1 MELSP
6 TAYVILGMLA
16 WQPMSGYDVKSL
28 ADQSTRFFW
37 ATSYGQ
43 IYPELRRL
51 AAAGLVEAEPQEG
64 GGGRGRKA
72 YNLTDDG
79 ARVLREW
86 LAQPPRALEMRDEAL
101 LKLFFAGSA
110 PETAV
115 GALEGKRRE
124 LEAKLAQLRA
134 LEASGKPSGHPAL
147 VLRYG
152 IELSEWMVAWCER
165 EAARLREEGAP

>member
-16 WQPMSGYDVKSL
+16 WHPMSGYDVKAF

-51 AAAGLVEAEPQEG
+51 AAAGLVEAEPPE

-72 YNLTDDG
+72 YKLTDDG

-86 LAQPPRALEMRDEAL
+86 LAQPPRPLEIRDEAL
-101 LKLFFAGSA
+101 LKVFFAGSA

-115 GALEGKRRE
+115 GALEGKRRD
-124 LEAKLAQLRA
+124 LEAKLTQLRA
-134 LEASGKPSGHPAL
+134 LESSGKPSGYPAV

-152 IELSEWMVAWCER
+152 IELSEWMAAWCER
-165 EAARLREEGAP
+165 EAGRLREEGAP